1 MLVPAITLWHVGGC
15 AYGAD
20 VWNLG
25 YERCSIDSSEPFSV
39 GRKIEWKLSQYH
51 CSYHQDKCWS
61 YLCNSF
67 P

>member
-20 VWNLG
+20 VWNLD

-39 GRKIEWKLSQYH
+39 GRKIE
-51 CSYHQDKCWS
+51 
-61 YLCNSF
+61 
-67 P
+67 